1 MAIDEK
7 VLIERLEEE
16 KEGAKRRKAFDS
28 EVSYS
33 CAIKIVNKLAE
44 EYNNDSYKG
53 KWINT
58 APSSRSDN
66 IVCSEC
72 GYNSIADYPFC
83 PNCGRRMKEGV
94 EAKACND
101 DWIPCSERLP
111 EDFKAVFITAIAL
124 NGTSYTEIGKWKGNE
139 WFHGATN
146 TRIDIAEV
154 IAWMPLPAPYMPK
167 GE

>member
-1 MAIDEK
+1 MKEFIEK
-7 VLIERLEEE
+7 LNEKLTYLLNNFGEHCEEWGSD
-16 KEGAKRRKAFDS
+16 KEGDCHRK
-28 EVSYS
+28 S
-33 CAIKIVNKLAE
+33 CSDCVLTHAIEIVNQLAE

-101 DWIPCSERLP
+101 GWIPCSGCKDCQHKEC
-111 EDFKAVFITAIAL
+111 EH
-124 NGTSYTEIGKWKGNE
+124 YGK
-139 WFHGATN
+139 
-146 TRIDIAEV
+146 I
-154 IAWMPLPAPYMPK
+154 
-167 GE
+167 